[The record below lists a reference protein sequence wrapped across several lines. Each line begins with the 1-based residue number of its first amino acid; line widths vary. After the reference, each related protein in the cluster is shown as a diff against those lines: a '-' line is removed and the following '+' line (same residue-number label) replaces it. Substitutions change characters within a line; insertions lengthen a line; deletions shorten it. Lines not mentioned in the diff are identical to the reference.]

1 MLDRWRSGRVRVSV
15 AGEEAGD
22 AACRSVVSRDALAA
36 APSLPL
42 ENALVSRRLRPYL
55 LTVENALVSR
65 REPRPPPRNRRAF
78 MVLAYRQEYRCAGC
92 RELLHPDS
100 QADHVVP
107 WSLSGDDADGN
118 VQILCPNCHA
128 AKSAEELPRI
138 RRAREIL
145 MRLQADRRGELEGLC
160 WGCMGV
166 RSVFF
171 AGEACQ
177 GCVSRAGRPSGFAE

>member
-1 MLDRWRSGRVRVSV
+1 MLDRWRRARAQMEGGVVEGSWSSERSEGASWSSERSEGAWKGAEPKGRQRPS
-15 AGEEAGD
+15 
-22 AACRSVVSRDALAA
+22 SRFFC
-36 APSLPL
+36 
-42 ENALVSRRLRPYL
+42 PYL
-55 LTVENALVSR
+55 LTVQNALVSR

-78 MVLAYRQEYRCAGC
+78 MVLAHRQEYRCAGC

-138 RRAREIL
+138 RRARDIL

-160 WGCMGV
+160 WGCMHV
-166 RSVFF
+166 RSVFCS
-171 AGEACQ
+171 GEC
-177 GCVSRAGRPSGFAE
+177 GTCST